1 MVFKPLLEPESEG
14 LKTQY
19 KGSGSTHNVREHSV
33 TRHEIC
39 DFVETNIITAI
50 P

>member
-19 KGSGSTHNVREHSV
+19 KGKGSVHNVSIALHDAR
-33 TRHEIC
+33 
-39 DFVETNIITAI
+39 FVIS
-50 P
+50 